1 MSAGLRGQRGVTG
14 LLAWCRTV
22 LSNYPGL
29 TVLDMSAS
37 WRDGRAFC
45 GLIHKF
51 RPDLIAFSLLST
63 SEPAYNCN
71 LAFSIAENFL
81 GIPRLLDAADIVD
94 VKCPDQLSVMTYVS
108 LFYHKFHK
116 EERGL
121 VHSLMFTN
129 NLGPEISRENHFIA
143 ELEKYR
149 DNRANIQQELAD
161 IFRDKG
167 GQTGPCYTAWPGL
180 HTSIVCKH
188 GERDNGGERENTGET
203 QPRSESASKHTWR
216 TILHQTARLHKSL
229 MSRFNRIFQIQNVG

>member
-1 MSAGLRGQRGVTG
+1 MRMSAGVRGVPG

-22 LSNYPGL
+22 LSKYPGL
-29 TVLDMSAS
+29 AVLDMSAS

-45 GLIHKF
+45 GLIHNF
-51 RPDLIAFSLLST
+51 RPDLLAFSLLST
-63 SEPAYNCN
+63 SDPAYNCN

-81 GIPRLLDAADIVD
+81 GIPRLLDASDIVE

-108 LFYHKFHK
+108 LFYHKFHR

-167 GQTGPCYTAWPGL
+167 GESVKCDTAWPAL
-180 HTSIVCKH
+180 HTSIECKH
-188 GERDNGGERENTGET
+188 GERQRDNGEMRVNSET
-203 QPRSESASKHTWR
+203 QARSEAASKHTWR
-216 TILHQTARLHKSL
+216 TILQQTAGLHKSL
-229 MSRFNRIFQIQNVG
+229 MSRLNRIVRILNVG

>member
-1 MSAGLRGQRGVTG
+1 MRMSAVVRGVRGVPG

-29 TVLDMSAS
+29 TVLDMSTS

-45 GLIHKF
+45 GLIHYF
-51 RPDLIAFSLLST
+51 RPDLITFSLLST
-63 SEPAYNCN
+63 SDPAYNCN

-81 GIPRLLDAADIVD
+81 GIPRLLDASDIVD

-149 DNRANIQQELAD
+149 DNRANIYQELAD

-167 GQTGPCYTAWPGL
+167 GQTAWAGL
-180 HTSIVCKH
+180 HTSIDCKH
-188 GERDNGGERENTGET
+188 GESERDNGERRANSEA
-203 QPRSESASKHTWR
+203 QVRSQAASKHTWR
-216 TILHQTARLHKSL
+216 RILQQTAGLHKSL
-229 MSRFNRIFQIQNVG
+229 MSEFNRIVKIINVG